1 MYITGSSHIDSQ
13 HRTKLTGLF
22 KELPGKVTLA
32 LSLNDHSIVQVFP
45 GEKDF
50 GKSLKID
57 NKGRLII
64 PKWIFEF
71 FPSTNQVLLLS
82 DGKNHYLKFEQQK

>member
-13 HRTKLTGLF
+13 RRTKLTGLF
-22 KELPGKVTLA
+22 KELPERVTLT
-32 LSLNDHSIVQVFP
+32 LDLNDRSIVQVFP
-45 GEKDF
+45 GEKYF
-50 GKSLKID
+50 GESLKID
-57 NKGRLII
+57 DKGRLII

-71 FPSTNQVLLLS
+71 FPSTNKVLFLS